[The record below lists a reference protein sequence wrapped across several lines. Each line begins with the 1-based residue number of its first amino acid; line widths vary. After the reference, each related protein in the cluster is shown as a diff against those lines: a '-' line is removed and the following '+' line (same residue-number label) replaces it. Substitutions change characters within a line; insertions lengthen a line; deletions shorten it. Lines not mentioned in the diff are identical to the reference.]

1 MSIETIEALLQTKM
15 GLDAN
20 LGGRSAIALRIQERM
35 RQCNLTE
42 IEDYSRLVAAS
53 VEELDTLVESVVVPE
68 TWFFRDR
75 ESYNRLTQFIKQE
88 WLPQHRNRTLR
99 ILSVPC
105 STGEEPY
112 SIAIALLEAGLT
124 PQQFTI
130 DAVDISKQALNQAQR
145 GIYVPYSFRTPIPT
159 LQSQYFQLT
168 PEGYQL
174 QPSIKNLVNF
184 HQGNLV
190 EPQFFYRHPPYHVIF
205 CRNLLIYLVQ
215 SARVQAVQNLDRL
228 LAPNGLLFVGS
239 SEMRQINVSDYTPV
253 NHPLAFAFRKLTPP
267 SAASPS
273 PTQRY
278 PVSKKTLL
286 PPTPPRDVPPPPPP
300 PKPSS
305 SPSPPETQLETAQK
319 LADDGQLNR
328 ATQLCETYLSR
339 HPTSAEAYTLLGQIY
354 QAVGEDTKAEQSFV
368 KAVYL
373 NPNQSEAL
381 LHLALLK
388 ENAGDLKG
396 AQLLRQRLQR
406 LPRFSQ
412 ES

>member
-1 MSIETIEALLQTKM
+1 MSIEAIEALLQTKM

-42 IEDYSRLVAAS
+42 IEEYSRLVAIS

-75 ESYNRLTQFIKQE
+75 ESYNRLAQFIRQE

-99 ILSVPC
+99 VLSVPC

-130 DAVDISKQALNQAQR
+130 DAVDISKQALNHAQR

-190 EPQFFYRHPPYHVIF
+190 ERQFFYRHPPYHIIF

-253 NHPLAFAFRKLTPP
+253 NHPLA
-267 SAASPS
+267 
-273 PTQRY
+273 
-278 PVSKKTLL
+278 
-286 PPTPPRDVPPPPPP
+286 
-300 PKPSS
+300 
-305 SPSPPETQLETAQK
+305 
-319 LADDGQLNR
+319 
-328 ATQLCETYLSR
+328 
-339 HPTSAEAYTLLGQIY
+339 
-354 QAVGEDTKAEQSFV
+354 
-368 KAVYL
+368 
-373 NPNQSEAL
+373 
-381 LHLALLK
+381 
-388 ENAGDLKG
+388 
-396 AQLLRQRLQR
+396 
-406 LPRFSQ
+406 
-412 ES
+412 